1 MPLGKGGAGAVS
13 DRRKREKAGSVPRE
27 LWWLFWDTDAKSLD
41 VQRYR
46 KYVIERTLEFGNE
59 AAYRWLF
66 RTFTDR
72 DIIEVVKTSRRI
84 SRKTAVMMANF
95 YQLAESEVRC
105 LRGPAAD
112 PLGRA
117 EQQEVE
123 QELKEG
129 YLALADVNRREADA
143 FLSAQAEALK
153 KGRAKT

>member
-1 MPLGKGGAGAVS
+1 VS

-27 LWWLFWDTDAKSLD
+27 LYWLFWDVDAKSLD
-41 VQRYR
+41 PRRYK

-66 RTFTDR
+66 QTFADE
-72 DIIEVVKTSRRI
+72 DIIEVVKNSRRI
-84 SRKTAVMMANF
+84 SRRTAVMMANF
-95 YQLAESEVRC
+95 YGLPETEVRC

-112 PLGRA
+112 PPGRA
-117 EQQEVE
+117 EQEKLE

-153 KGRAKT
+153 QGRAKRRGW